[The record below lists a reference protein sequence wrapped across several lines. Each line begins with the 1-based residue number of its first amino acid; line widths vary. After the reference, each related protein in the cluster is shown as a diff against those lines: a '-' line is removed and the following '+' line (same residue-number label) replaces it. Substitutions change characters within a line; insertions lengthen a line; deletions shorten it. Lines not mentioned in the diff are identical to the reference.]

1 MSFIPQAM
9 SGREIQH
16 DIKFSNDGAI
26 SGIVSGVQSI
36 TLGADSQLLLGG
48 SAAANEFVMS
58 SDFISVD
65 PGGADR
71 VLKLPAALGD
81 LTLVGRTLKIFNSAD
96 GNGELITLTDFRGLT
111 SATGVGFVCYIGK
124 GQLVEI
130 FITSHDASTGAIE
143 FVIKTELFQH
153 TVQGANDADVDILP
167 FVAGKAF
174 IPVRAVIS
182 SAGTPNVNGGKIQ
195 VEDGGTDIDFIT
207 FPNTALAADTPEIM
221 VAAGFTGFSPVGVES
236 GAIGKVKKLQSSSGA
251 DVTVV
256 TLFYVQI

>member
-1 MSFIPQAM
+1 MAYIPAAM
-9 SGREIQH
+9 NGNKIQH
-16 DIKFSNDGAI
+16 DIKFSNDSSI
-26 SGIVSGVQSI
+26 SGVVSGVQNI
-36 TLGADSQLLLGG
+36 ELGADSTLLLGG
-48 SAAANEFVMS
+48 TAGSNEFVMGC
-58 SDFISVD
+58 DFLAVD
-65 PGGADR
+65 PTGDR

-81 LTLVGRTLKIFNSAD
+81 LNLVGRTIKIFNSAD
-96 GNGELITLTDFRGLT
+96 ANGELITLTDFRGLT
-111 SATGVGFVCYIGK
+111 SATGVGFICYIGK

-130 FITSHDASTGAIE
+130 FITSHDATTGALE

-153 TVQGANDADVDILP
+153 TVQGANNANVDILP

-174 IPVRAVIS
+174 IPLRAVIS
-182 SAGTPNVNGGKIQ
+182 SAATPNVNGGKIQ

-207 FPNTALAADTPEIM
+207 MPNTALAADTPEVM

-236 GAIGKVKKLQSSSGA
+236 GTLGKVFRLASTSGS